1 MDLQTVFETNK
12 YKRNQN
18 VFLFMPKM
26 LQLIAWTKHFK
37 WRKLKKNSLE
47 SAQYYGGFFFI
58 KRNENFITSCQNS
71 YNSSPAIYFLGT
83 IDLATLHLQNAIARS
98 FTPYE
103 LFQIVYFREILTS
116 VIAPYLTRCT
126 CFFSFVILP
135 GKQQGVQNRKSIRFR
150 PVAPRCCF
158 GSYPGN

>member
-1 MDLQTVFETNK
+1 MEKIEEKFIRISTIL
-12 YKRNQN
+12 
-18 VFLFMPKM
+18 
-26 LQLIAWTKHFK
+26 W
-37 WRKLKKNSLE
+37 W
-47 SAQYYGGFFFI
+47 FFFI